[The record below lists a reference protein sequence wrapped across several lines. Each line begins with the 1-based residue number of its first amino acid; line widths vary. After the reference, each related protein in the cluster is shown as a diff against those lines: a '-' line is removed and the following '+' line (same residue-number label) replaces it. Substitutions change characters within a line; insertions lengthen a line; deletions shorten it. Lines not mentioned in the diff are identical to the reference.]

1 MRNNTQSSLLI
12 ISYLKIFMKF
22 VKRENIYFDKAEI
35 FLSEIVEGG
44 GKDIMTKRSR
54 HITNCYLRVTG
65 EQ

>member
-1 MRNNTQSSLLI
+1 
-12 ISYLKIFMKF
+12 MKF
-22 VKRENIYFDKAEI
+22 VKRENIHFDKAEN

-44 GKDIMTKRSR
+44 RKDIMTKRSR